1 LVRTG
6 LRINAKLKQMRET
19 RPQDFTFLPRH
30 GRGGDPA
37 SGHDEGA
44 NRRPKRD
51 RTDQTAPP
59 IRFQV
64 GDRVSVEVAGG
75 DRTGKITS
83 RRLSNGHE
91 SIHPAN
97 DDTAVFVM
105 FDDTGISMPVSMR
118 QVVRLT

>member
-1 LVRTG
+1 MV
-6 LRINAKLKQMRET
+6 
-19 RPQDFTFLPRH
+19 PHP
-30 GRGGDPA
+30 
-37 SGHDEGA
+37 
-44 NRRPKRD
+44 
-51 RTDQTAPP
+51 PP

-83 RRLSNGHE
+83 RRLSNGRE

-97 DDTAVFVM
+97 DDTAVFVI